1 MYDPDDIFPLV
12 ARPASAAGVPIALIF
27 DQPSTR
33 TDMSFRLACH
43 AIGAIPDPKPMGM
56 SSMAKGETLTHT
68 FQALADM
75 GYAAIVYRGYGTYEE
90 PGIPVINAGNKGE
103 HPTQALIDLYTAE
116 RALGETGGIR
126 VRLEGDTSSRVA
138 QSVTDLFRRR
148 GHRVMIDYQ
157 CDPPME
163 DPDRRNFDILMV
175 FRWQDGRPAERPIT
189 RIPPGVRLMAPGP
202 VIDEIDHGLIG
213 HPRSLIREQVGN
225 AVKIRAAVI
234 LWELERARRLRSLS
248 LADAGMAHRSAGAAA
263 REVVA
268 V

>member
-1 MYDPDDIFPLV
+1 MYDPDDIFPLIG
-12 ARPASAAGVPIALIF
+12 RPASAAGVPIALIF

-116 RALGETGGIR
+116 CALGKTEGIR
-126 VRLEGDTSSRVA
+126 VRLEGDSSSRVA

-157 CDPPME
+157 CDPPLE
-163 DPDRRNFDILMV
+163 DPDRLNYDILMV
-175 FRWQDGRPAERPIT
+175 FRWQDGRPAERPIS
-189 RIPPGVRLMAPGP
+189 RIPPGIRLMAPGP
-202 VIDEIDHGLIG
+202 VIDEIDHGLISM
-213 HPRSLIREQVGN
+213 PQSLIREQVRN
-225 AVKIRAAVI
+225 AVKVRAAVI
-234 LWELERARRLRSLS
+234 LWELDRAQRLRELS
-248 LADAGMAHRSAGAAA
+248 LPEIDVLHRPDQAAVREIAAH
-263 REVVA
+263 
-268 V
+268 